1 MMSEWL
7 CTSKMPEDGNW
18 YLVCYQK
25 KLHTVTAARVLGKSN
40 NSRILFEDRT
50 GKVNIS
56 SVGFTHFIDH
66 KPNELTDKV
75 NE

>member
-1 MMSEWL
+1 MIDWL

-25 KLHTVTAARVLGKSN
+25 KLNTVTAARILGKSN
-40 NSRILFEDRT
+40 DGRILFEDRT

-56 SVGFTHFIDH
+56 CVGFTHFIDH
-66 KPNELTDKV
+66 KPHE
-75 NE
+75 